1 MKKELKEVI
10 VKNVELLKSFLNL
23 SDDFFEKNFWC
34 TKEAVYENV
43 LNAILEDLKKC

>member
-23 SDDFFEKNFWC
+23 SDDFFEKKFGC
-34 TKEAVYENV
+34 SKETAFD
-43 LNAILEDLKKC
+43 ILILYKED